1 MRGDPSI
8 ILLTLFTICPTPIIL
23 DPVCQPAENKTLAKE
38 KPMLESLKDSN
49 NNGAKDVVRDPQFY
63 SEYPKGPQFGEWEFR
78 RMHYIMESANPQ
90 MMAESLYTP
99 KKKE

>member
-1 MRGDPSI
+1 MSDNFHSSSVIDSPQSV
-8 ILLTLFTICPTPIIL
+8 
-23 DPVCQPAENKTLAKE
+23 PVVPQPAENKTLAKE

-49 NNGAKDVVRDPQFY
+49 NDSAKDVVRDPQFY